1 MRQHLRSFAAV
12 GAASSLLVIG
22 VSSAGAQP
30 APAADVPICPPDL
43 APTDW
48 IDICID
54 RGDGASY
61 RVGDPIVACMTAHVP
76 QPATAGPPRQPT
88 DDSLTP
94 LPLVR
99 VAKVV
104 DGGPERVVF
113 EEAFAGGRRCLTLSI
128 VPPTGSD
135 LLRVD
140 VVDQL
145 DGRLIASDRV
155 LFTSVG
161 DEAVPAHAAPS
172 SSGRGAALSS
182 TERGCQGA
190 GAVV

>member
-1 MRQHLRSFAAV
+1 MTPRTRRRIRTMVLGPVVAVVAAL
-12 GAASSLLVIG
+12 SLLFIG

-30 APAADVPICPPDL
+30 GPAAVVPACPPSEVP
-43 APTDW
+43 PTEW

-54 RGDGASY
+54 RGEGATY
-61 RVGDPIVACMTAHVP
+61 RVGEPIVACVTAYVP
-76 QPATAGPPRQPT
+76 QPATAGPPRQPAS
-88 DDSLTP
+88 DSPMP

-99 VAKVV
+99 VVNVV

-128 VPPTGSD
+128 VPPTGSEI
-135 LLRVD
+135 LRVD

-145 DGRLIASDRV
+145 DGRLIATDQA

-161 DEAVPAHAAPS
+161 
-172 SSGRGAALSS
+172 G
-182 TERGCQGA
+182 
-190 GAVV
+190 